1 MLRAHGICPNRKN
14 AMRQTRRQFLNAIG
28 RAGGQSAVYLTML
41 GLGLLK
47 APPAYARS
55 PALPKVNN
63 VKIAILGAGVAGL
76 VAAYEL
82 GKAGYDVTVLEARAR
97 VGGRT
102 WTIRGGTQIVQH
114 GQPDQ
119 EARFA
124 PGHYF
129 NAGPARIP
137 GDHTAILSYAKHFR
151 VPMEVMVNV
160 DRRVKFDFGGAEVSA
175 RQAVNDT
182 RGRFSELLAKAVNKG
197 ALDQE
202 LTGVDKQQLLAYLR
216 SYGDLDPAFA
226 YQGSSRS
233 GFSAA
238 PGGYEHAPKAVAAL
252 DLAAMQRARFWGGG
266 LLFEE
271 GIEQQ
276 APMLQPV
283 GGMDRISY
291 AIYAQM
297 EDKVRLGSIVTRIR
311 QSNGGVAISYQDHQG
326 RHTLSADY
334 CICAIPLVVLA
345 KIDADF
351 AAPTKA
357 AIKAATYVSSV
368 KLAWESRRFWEQ
380 DDAIYGGLA
389 FTDEPNA
396 LIWYPSDNL
405 GEETGILIGAYCA
418 DYSTGAAKAKLYDAM
433 SVAQRAEVS
442 RRVIERMHPGRGKE
456 LRNPVSVSW
465 GRTPFSEGIAA
476 VWKPEQRVTDYALLC
491 KGDSRVYFAGE
502 HMSYING
509 WQEGA
514 VLSAHEAIE
523 LIAKRVAS

>member
-1 MLRAHGICPNRKN
+1 MA
-14 AMRQTRRQFLNAIG
+14 QTRRQFLNAIG
-28 RAGGQSAVYLTML
+28 MAAGQSAVYVTML

-47 APPAYARS
+47 APRAYAGP
-55 PALPKVNN
+55 PALPKVNGA
-63 VKIAILGAGVAGL
+63 KIAILGAGVAGL

-82 GKAGYDVTVLEARAR
+82 SKAGYNVTVLEARER
-97 VGGRT
+97 VGGRA
-102 WTIRGGTQIVQH
+102 WSIRGGTQIVQR

-119 EARFA
+119 EAHFA

-137 GDHTAILSYAKHFR
+137 GDHTAILSYARQFR

-160 DRRVKFDFGGAEVSA
+160 DRRVKFDFGGAEVSE
-175 RQAVNDT
+175 RQAVTDT

-202 LTGVDKQQLLAYLR
+202 LTGVDKEQLLAYLR
-216 SYGDLDPAFA
+216 GYGDLDPAFT
-226 YQGSSRS
+226 YQGSPRA
-233 GFSAA
+233 GFSVQ
-238 PGGYEHAPKAVAAL
+238 PGAYEHAPKAVAAL
-252 DLAAMQRARFWGGG
+252 DLAAMQRAKFWGDG

-271 GIEQQ
+271 NINQQ

-291 AIYAQM
+291 AIYAQV

-311 QSNGGVAISYQDHQG
+311 QSNGGVAISYQDRQG
-326 RHTLSADY
+326 RYTLNADY
-334 CICAIPLVVLA
+334 CLCTIPLVVLA

-357 AIKAATYVSSV
+357 AIKAAAYDNAV

-389 FTDEPNA
+389 FTDEPNTV
-396 LIWYPSDNL
+396 IWYPSDNL
-405 GEETGILIGAYCA
+405 GEETGILIGAYCGTFA
-418 DYSTGAAKAKLYDAM
+418 TGAAKTKSYDAM

-465 GRTPFSEGIAA
+465 DRTPFSEGIAVA
-476 VWKPEQRVTDYALLC
+476 WKPDQRATDYALLC
-491 KGDSRVYFAGE
+491 KGDGRVYFAGE
-502 HMSYING
+502 HMSYINA